1 MHVIA
6 LDRLRLHGILAEKTP
21 VITAQSKKELEEEI
35 LLVKEAMEF
44 VDVLE
49 NPEENAEDEV
59 AEDGEGEEGDE
70 E

>member
-1 MHVIA
+1 M
-6 LDRLRLHGILAEKTP
+6 
-21 VITAQSKKELEEEI
+21 ITTQSKKELEEEI

-49 NPEENAEDEV
+49 NPDENAEDEV
-59 AEDGEGEEGDE
+59 AEDGEGEEEQE